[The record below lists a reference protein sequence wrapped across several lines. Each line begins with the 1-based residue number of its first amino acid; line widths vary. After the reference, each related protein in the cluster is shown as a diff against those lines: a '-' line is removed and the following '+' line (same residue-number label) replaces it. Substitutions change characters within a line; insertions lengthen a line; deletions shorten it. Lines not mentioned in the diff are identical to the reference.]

1 MVDDK
6 SKIKYF
12 MSNDIVFKMLLM
24 RNEYMLKKIICMSIG
39 IDMEDIKSIEILNPE
54 IMGDNENDKLNRLDI
69 LLELNNKEKINIE
82 MQNSNEHNFAQ
93 RIEFYL
99 SRVYINSLKK
109 SENYSI
115 LNKIYGI
122 YFINYNDENYND
134 AFSKISECDTMNRK
148 TTKSIKEK
156 IIFNLTKIDEMK
168 KYGFSKEEM
177 DILKFIKSK
186 KESEISD
193 MSLSNKRIEEAMRQL
208 EEINADDELKKAIY
222 YRERYNYD
230 MNTAIYDAVEEK
242 EKELQKKDVK
252 LKNTQKELK
261 STKKQ
266 LSKKDSKLQDTQ
278 KELKSTKDTISIL
291 IKTLQETGKSI
302 EEISLITNMDISD
315 IKSILNKKS

>member
-6 SKIKYF
+6 PKIKYF

-54 IMGDNENDKLNRLDI
+54 IMGDNENEKLNRLDI

-230 MNTAIYDAVEEK
+230 MNTAISDAVEEK

-261 STKKQ
+261 STK
-266 LSKKDSKLQDTQ
+266 
-278 KELKSTKDTISIL
+278 DTISIL
-291 IKTLQETGKSI
+291 IKTLHETGKSI
-302 EEISLITNMDISD
+302 EEISLVTNLDISD